1 MSFSVTFRRRV
12 VDHRPKRARR
22 VRDVLMRDV
31 LMILSVV
38 SALTVLSG
46 ASLSAKADSTA
57 HNTGHNDAM
66 LRDNLS
72 HAVLLRDRALSGS
85 QAMAIVT
92 SLTTEVG
99 PRLAGSEA
107 EARAREWALSRLA
120 DLGLERIRAEG
131 FEMTAW
137 QRHAEQADIMVPFPQ
152 PLAVTALGGSVSTPV
167 AGLTGEVVLFD
178 SLATLK
184 AATREQVSGKI
195 VYVGHTMQ
203 RTQDGSSYG
212 YFNPVRTA
220 GPSVAAQK
228 GAIAYLLRSIGTDS
242 HRFPHTGSLRYAENT
257 PHIPALA
264 LSNPDAD
271 QVERILS
278 KGVELVVRLTV
289 DTSLVPAAQSANV
302 IAEIL
307 GHAAPEEVVVIGAH
321 LDSWDLGT
329 GAIDDGAGVGITM
342 AAMALIKE
350 AGLTPRR
357 TIRLVLWGAE
367 EVGLLGALA
376 YRDRHQEALADHII
390 GSESDFGGGRIWKI
404 TADSQS
410 QAGDQ
415 LLAHMADILLPLGI
429 APGSNDQPGGGPD
442 LIPLVPEGVPT
453 LRLHQD
459 GRDYFDLHHT
469 ADDTVDKLDAASLD
483 QNVAA
488 FAVVAWLAAN
498 SDVGFRKAP

>member
-1 MSFSVTFRRRV
+1 MNRLANHQPKVRCRWTQTVRLVMHKLV
-12 VDHRPKRARR
+12 V
-22 VRDVLMRDV
+22 
-31 LMILSVV
+31 LSV
-38 SALTVLSG
+38 
-46 ASLSAKADSTA
+46 LSAASVSVSGESVA
-57 HNTGHNDAM
+57 V
-66 LRDNLS
+66 DNATMRESLA
-72 HAVLLRDRALSGS
+72 HAVLLRDSALSGS
-85 QAMAIVT
+85 QAMEIVT

-99 PRLAGSEA
+99 PRLAGSAA
-107 EARAREWALSRLA
+107 ETRAREWAVKRLA
-120 DLGLERIRAEG
+120 DLGLQQIRTED
-131 FEMTAW
+131 FEMSAW
-137 QRHAEQADIMVPFPQ
+137 QRHSEHAEIVTPFPQ
-152 PLAVTALGGSVSTPV
+152 PLAVTALGGSVSTAA
-167 AGLTGEVVLFD
+167 AGLTGEVVLFN
-178 SLATLK
+178 SLPALR
-184 AATREQVSGKI
+184 AATPEAVAGKI

-257 PHIPALA
+257 PRIPALA

-271 QVERILS
+271 QLERILAGDS
-278 KGVELVVRLTV
+278 GLIVRLQV
-289 DTSLVPAAQSANV
+289 ETSIIPAAQSANV
-302 IAEIL
+302 IAEIR

-342 AAMALIKE
+342 AAMALIQE
-350 AGLTPRR
+350 AGLSPRR

-376 YRDRHQEALADHII
+376 YRDQHATELGDHII
-390 GSESDFGGGRIWKI
+390 GSESDFGGGRVWKI
-404 TADSQS
+404 TADSQTE
-410 QAGDQ
+410 AGDQ
-415 LLAHMADILLPLGI
+415 LFAHMADLLAPLGI
-429 APGSNDQPGGGPD
+429 APGSNKQPGGGPD
-442 LIPLVPEGVPT
+442 LMPLVPTGVPT

-469 ADDTVDKLDAASLD
+469 ADDTVDKLDAPSLD

-488 FAVVAWLAAN
+488 FAVVTWLAAN
-498 SDVGFRKAP
+498 SDVTFRKAP